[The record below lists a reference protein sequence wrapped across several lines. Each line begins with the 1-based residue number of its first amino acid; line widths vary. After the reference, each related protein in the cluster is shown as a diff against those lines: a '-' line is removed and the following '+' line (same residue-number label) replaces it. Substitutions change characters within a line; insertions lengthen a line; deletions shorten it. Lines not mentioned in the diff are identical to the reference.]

1 MPVAAERPMTQAV
14 GVDVEKSVAIK
25 QPVAIERPVTVDT
38 PTVAAPSVVTEA
50 PAATE
55 GPVDATERQEP
66 HVVHVQAKGPSVPSG
81 EREDEDLESPVARIQ
96 AVPVAVAPPV
106 AETAVPVAPE
116 VAAASAATART
127 EVLVETV
134 EKIVEAVAAQIVV
147 TPALTHGEGNV
158 RITLKPTVL
167 DGSEISLTAKDGALT
182 VAIVPTTPEAER
194 LAAAALP
201 RLETA
206 LAEHVPAFSHVSVAI
221 GQKKGR
227 SNETA

>member
-1 MPVAAERPMTQAV
+1 M
-14 GVDVEKSVAIK
+14 
-25 QPVAIERPVTVDT
+25 
-38 PTVAAPSVVTEA
+38 
-50 PAATE
+50 
-55 GPVDATERQEP
+55 
-66 HVVHVQAKGPSVPSG
+66 
-81 EREDEDLESPVARIQ
+81 EREDKDEAPGLSAARIQ
-96 AVPVAVAPPV
+96 AVPVAVTPPV
-106 AETAVPVAPE
+106 AESAVPVAPE
-116 VAAASAATART
+116 IAAASAASART
-127 EVLVETV
+127 EAIRETV
-134 EKIVEAVAAQIVV
+134 EQIVEAVAGQIIV

>member
-1 MPVAAERPMTQAV
+1 M
-14 GVDVEKSVAIK
+14 
-25 QPVAIERPVTVDT
+25 
-38 PTVAAPSVVTEA
+38 
-50 PAATE
+50 
-55 GPVDATERQEP
+55 
-66 HVVHVQAKGPSVPSG
+66 HVQATGPSVPG
-81 EREDEDLESPVARIQ
+81 EEREDEDLESPAARIQ
-96 AVPVAVAPPV
+96 AVPVAVTPPV
-106 AETAVPVAPE
+106 VESAVPVAPE
-116 VAAASAATART
+116 VVAASAATART
-127 EVLVETV
+127 EAIRETV
-134 EKIVEAVAAQIVV
+134 EKIVEAVAGQIAV

-182 VAIVPTTPEAER
+182 VAIMPTTPEAER

>member
-1 MPVAAERPMTQAV
+1 MSAQVTRPIVPV
-14 GVDVEKSVAIK
+14 
-25 QPVAIERPVTVDT
+25 
-38 PTVAAPSVVTEA
+38 
-50 PAATE
+50 E
-55 GPVDATERQEP
+55 GR
-66 HVVHVQAKGPSVPSG
+66 K
-81 EREDEDLESPVARIQ
+81 DEDLESPAARIQ
-96 AVPVAVAPPV
+96 AVPVAVTPPV
-106 AETAVPVAPE
+106 AEAVVPLAPE

-127 EVLVETV
+127 EAIVETA
-134 EKIVEAVAAQIVV
+134 ERIVEAVAGQIVV
-147 TPALTHGEGNV
+147 TPALTQGEGNV

-167 DGSEISLTAKDGALT
+167 DGSEISLTAQDGTLAI
-182 VAIVPTTPEAER
+182 AIVPATPEAER